1 MRRRWKLPFPVV
13 SDPGG
18 AQWLVPLNAWNPDE
32 RGGIAWPVMA
42 LYDPAGR
49 EVFRYRSRDFAD
61 RPPTDDLIRVLS
73 DLELPS
79 ISLGSAAALGEPVD
93 EPDAFSVDTF
103 RPFFG
108 GFRMAGI
115 VLSRRIRD
123 EDGGTEARAT
133 SSMAAGFLDAWK
145 QRMAAGPN

>member
-13 SDPGG
+13 SDPAG
-18 AQWLVPLNAWNPDE
+18 AQWLVPLDAWNPDE

-42 LYDPAGR
+42 LCDPEGH
-49 EVFRYRSRDFAD
+49 EVFRFRSRDFAD
-61 RPPTDDLIRVLS
+61 RPPTDDFIRILS
-73 DLELPS
+73 DLDLPP
-79 ISLGSAAALGEPVD
+79 IALGPAAALTEPVE

-123 EDGGTEARAT
+123 EGSATEAQAT

-145 QRMAAGPN
+145 ERKSAEPS